1 MWGGKGRGRAL
12 VCKKPEWFPS
22 SRWPDGQED
31 VAGQGWVVQQ
41 VRGEFWSRPEALRGD
56 PMPVGGHLSTVMCAP
71 ARAHTGLQCREEER
85 GA

>member
-41 VRGEFWSRPEALRGD
+41 ESEDSSGPGLRP
-56 PMPVGGHLSTVMCAP
+56 
-71 ARAHTGLQCREEER
+71 
-85 GA
+85 

>member
-1 MWGGKGRGRAL
+1 MWGGKGRGRAW

-41 VRGEFWSRPEALRGD
+41 ESEESSGPGLRPRCQLEAI
-56 PMPVGGHLSTVMCAP
+56 LSTVMCAP
-71 ARAHTGLQCREEER
+71 ARAHTGLQCREDER